1 MVQARWIHTG
11 LIIPT
16 ERRIV
21 PGAKAAAVMHHNCR
35 EIVHETVCLQIRTA
49 ILAYI
54 QLGSKLHVD
63 RDLSTVTPTRPPD
76 NQSKHLAMK

>member
-1 MVQARWIHTG
+1 MDWIQTC

-21 PGAKAAAVMHHNCR
+21 AGAKAAAVMHYNCR
-35 EIVHETVCLQIRTA
+35 QTVHETVRFQIRTA

-54 QLGSKLHVD
+54 QLASKLHVD
-63 RDLSTVTPTRPPD
+63 RYLSTVTPT
-76 NQSKHLAMK
+76 